1 MKRLQRVTLEQHV
14 GNELKRM
21 ILEQGLSLLERNGG
35 AAPHWDAMKNE
46 LARHTM
52 IFFQS
57 FIKGIPIAFFIMIA
71 MIGIFAYSC
80 MR

>member
-14 GNELKRM
+14 GDELKRM

-35 AAPHWDAMKNE
+35 GTPNWDAMKDE
-46 LARHTM
+46 LARHIM

-57 FIKGIPIAFFIMIA
+57 FIKGIPIAFFITIA
-71 MIGIFAYSC
+71 MMGIIAYSC